1 MQEEVPIYGI
11 KDHTCTKS
19 QSSSRFYKHPIKA
32 TLALEFFQDL
42 NFRSGIVKVGKP
54 SQSTFEF
61 FSGKQKY
68 SIGNMWVG
76 ETMRKDKIEPTLTF
90 SCSTIS
96 VYLLK
101 IRVGTHCCVECLPIL
116 YEIPLLLSF
125 KGTYLVNS

>member
-1 MQEEVPIYGI
+1 MISLRLERTENCLLDLTTSFFEKI
-11 KDHTCTKS
+11 TK
-19 QSSSRFYKHPIKA
+19 RGK
-32 TLALEFFQDL
+32 
-42 NFRSGIVKVGKP
+42 KV
-54 SQSTFEF
+54 FEF

-101 IRVGTHCCVECLPIL
+101 IRVGTVKDKVL
-116 YEIPLLLSF
+116 
-125 KGTYLVNS
+125 